1 MKKLALLLLCLSFGL
16 GSVWAS
22 VGSTNPNDFPNDFV
36 NWCQFG
42 CNGLSY
48 TTPQPWISNNLLA
61 GLVGNTNAQNW
72 QNLQQGNG
80 WGGNFPAGMGLV
92 YNGVSTLGTGP
103 TSIGIYL
110 DQPVIGIGAW
120 IQADWFG
127 PFTASITLLDSNL
140 LPMFTYNAAGNSTSV
155 TGTGLFIGAY
165 DGTAD
170 IWGAVFNTTATGFHD
185 QDFAIGTAK
194 IGAPI
199 PEPGTLLLVGPSL
212 LGLAGVV
219 RRRLARKSQEVL

>member
-1 MKKLALLLLCLSFGL
+1 MKKTILLTLLCVSL
-16 GSVWAS
+16 GMSTAWAS
-22 VGSTNPNDFPNDFV
+22 VGSTNPNDFNQDTI

-42 CNGLSY
+42 CVQGVYL
-48 TTPQPWISNNLLA
+48 TPQAWVSGLGLT

-80 WGGNFPAGMGLV
+80 WDGDFPANMGLV
-92 YNGVSTLGTGP
+92 YNGVSTIGTGP
-103 TSIGIYL
+103 TTIGIYL

-120 IQADWFG
+120 IQPDFYGA
-127 PFTASITLLDSNL
+127 FTASITLLDSNL
-140 LPMFTYNAAGNSTSV
+140 VPMFTFNAAGNSTAIP
-155 TGTGLFIGAY
+155 GTGLFIGAY

-170 IWGAVFNTTATGFHD
+170 IWGVIFDTTAHD
-185 QDFAIGTAK
+185 LAIGTTR

-212 LGLAGVV
+212 LGLAGVL

>member
-1 MKKLALLLLCLSFGL
+1 MSTA
-16 GSVWAS
+16 WAS
-22 VGSTNPNDFPNDFV
+22 AGSTNPNDFQQDTI

-42 CNGLSY
+42 CNGAAYL
-48 TTPQPWISNNLLA
+48 TPQAWISVNALT

-80 WGGNFPAGMGLV
+80 WGGNFPASMGLV

-110 DQPVIGIGAW
+110 DQPVIGIGAY

-140 LPMFTYNAAGNSTSV
+140 LPMFTFNAAGNSNNL

-165 DGTAD
+165 DTSAD
-170 IWGAVFNTTATGFHD
+170 IWGAIFNTTANGFHD

-212 LGLAGVV
+212 LGLAGVI